1 MKKVKKLKFLIGF
14 YHCALVFILF
24 SVIAM
29 PLMIQHGIP
38 VTREFIIEEGT
49 LTTILIIILLGIS
62 YYILKGF
69 KHTLKAHEREVYRA
83 GEERSSLVSRLTEAF
98 NYIGTVN
105 VELQAVQSFLC
116 GIEHYPQTRR
126 EFKRLIDYLTAKA
139 MIVAGTPWI
148 VIRLMGRCSGR
159 TIKECTAE
167 RQKGFLPSV
176 VMGNREI
183 LEDRH
188 VEGRRTISSRQK
200 NLDLLT
206 VCILPAIPLPKEK
219 IILIM
224 AITNQVEMFFLLYRT
239 GFLHQPSFI
248 DPAEKGV
255 CHDAHC

>member
-1 MKKVKKLKFLIGF
+1 MLL
-14 YHCALVFILF
+14 

-69 KHTLKAHEREVYRA
+69 KHTLKAHERAVYRA

-126 EFKRLIDYLTAKA
+126 ESND
-139 MIVAGTPWI
+139 
-148 VIRLMGRCSGR
+148 
-159 TIKECTAE
+159 
-167 RQKGFLPSV
+167 
-176 VMGNREI
+176 
-183 LEDRH
+183 
-188 VEGRRTISSRQK
+188 
-200 NLDLLT
+200 
-206 VCILPAIPLPKEK
+206 
-219 IILIM
+219 
-224 AITNQVEMFFLLYRT
+224 
-239 GFLHQPSFI
+239 
-248 DPAEKGV
+248 
-255 CHDAHC
+255 